1 METMTE
7 LSLADI
13 FSGLLTG
20 EGGTALVVVAIAVV
34 ILMALMLAA
43 SAGYFRIILN
53 IAAFA
58 RPDARV
64 RAIGNPLIDP
74 AATTEISEAHSLTDL
89 FDRFRN
95 AGHAVTIGVEP
106 DSDTAERAIRG
117 YYYGRVMSLAENVPD
132 SVRHF
137 FVAYVDMLAAG
148 EATWL
153 VLGKI
158 QDVSPET
165 LEMKAAPVGQLT
177 AERIRKVS
185 HAGGPEEA
193 LGRLADTPFAPLL
206 TAAYRTSAGDPAR
219 FVAGVQ
225 VALLEDLALAARSVD
240 ISLSLPVTEVAGRMI
255 DCANIRALARGV
267 TLGAGTD
274 ALDRH
279 LIREGGFELTGERL
293 DHARRAGS
301 LPDLVQALAGTLY
314 EPALARIPE
323 AIRDGDIP
331 VVEAVLDQTMLDS
344 VRAVSNQHHLESGPL
359 LRYLV
364 SLGYEFRNM
373 LVSAGGVAARLPPG
387 DIEALLV
394 VEVGEE

>member
-1 METMTE
+1 MVTMTE
-7 LSLADI
+7 LSLTEI

-20 EGGTALVVVAIAVV
+20 DGGTALVVVAIAVV
-34 ILMALMLAA
+34 ILIALMLAA

-64 RAIGNPLIDP
+64 RAIGNPLVDP
-74 AATTEISEAHSLTDL
+74 TTATGVCEAHSLTDL
-89 FDRFRN
+89 FDRFRA
-95 AGHAVTIGVEP
+95 AGHAVPIGVEP

-132 SVRHF
+132 SVGHF
-137 FVAYVDMLAAG
+137 FAAYGAMLAAG

-158 QDVSPET
+158 QDLSPET
-165 LEMKAAPVGQLT
+165 LETGAAPVGPLT
-177 AERIRKVS
+177 AERIRKVA
-185 HAGGPEEA
+185 HAAGPEDA
-193 LGRLADTPFAPLL
+193 LGRLADTPVAPVL
-206 TAAYRTSAGDPAR
+206 TAAYRSAAGDPAR
-219 FVAGVQ
+219 FAAGVQ

-240 ISLSLPVTEVAGRMI
+240 ISLSSPVTEVSGRMI
-255 DCANIRALARGV
+255 DCANIRALARGAA
-267 TLGAGTD
+267 LGAGTD
-274 ALDRH
+274 AIARH
-279 LIREGGFELTGERL
+279 LIREGGFELTGDRL

-314 EPALARIPE
+314 EPALARVPE
-323 AIRDGDIP
+323 AIRDNDIP
-331 VVEAVLDQTMLDS
+331 VLEAALDQTMLDA

-359 LRYLV
+359 LRYLI
-364 SLGYEFRNM
+364 SLGYEFQNM
-373 LVSAGGVAARLPPG
+373 LVSVGGVAARLPPG